1 MRQNMRR
8 SRIPQLFRTP
18 KKLLLGETSG
28 GYYDTKQLFANHSV
42 QVVVP
47 WSALSGVEEAGVRKV
62 RRNSEALAASTS
74 LETIANAFDLRYIL
88 AIINS
93 DYMRSYLWTNKM
105 RGTRAKRI
113 YPDVWK
119 EMPVKVVSAATQAI
133 IAALVDDMQTMYA
146 TLSTMQTEQDVYQ
159 SWQQQGRIT
168 GYVKDHLAMGR
179 IVPLGA
185 LDKTR
190 KNPYVVT
197 GDQVLLYGTTG
208 IQVTDP
214 ANRPLLDYFCW
225 YCNEVA
231 SHLRG
236 YPWEQLR
243 QQIPI
248 PGTVEQVSALL
259 ADVEATR
266 QARVSQEE
274 AIKAKREEIEQAV
287 RTAYE
292 SGCDEEL
299 WTQIDALRDGPTI
312 SSHDVEEDD
321 EDI

>member
-1 MRQNMRR
+1 
-8 SRIPQLFRTP
+8 
-18 KKLLLGETSG
+18 
-28 GYYDTKQLFANHSV
+28 
-42 QVVVP
+42 
-47 WSALSGVEEAGVRKV
+47 
-62 RRNSEALAASTS
+62 
-74 LETIANAFDLRYIL
+74 
-88 AIINS
+88 
-93 DYMRSYLWTNKM
+93 M

-119 EMPVKVVSAATQAI
+119 EMPVKVVSTTTQAT
-133 IAALVDDMQTMYA
+133 IASLVDDMQAMYDTLA
-146 TLSTMQTEQDVYQ
+146 TLRTEQDVYQ

-179 IVPLGA
+179 IVPFGA

-190 KNPYVVT
+190 KNPYTVA
-197 GDQVLLYGTTG
+197 DERVLLYGTTG

-259 ADVEATR
+259 ADVEAVR
-266 QARVSQEE
+266 QERVAQET
-274 AIKAKREEIEQAV
+274 AISAKRDEIESAV
-287 RTAYE
+287 RAAYE
-292 SGCDEEL
+292 TGCDEEL
-299 WTQIDALRDGPTI
+299 WTQIDSLRDGSTI
-312 SSHDVEEDD
+312 SPHEAEEDG
-321 EDI
+321 EAI